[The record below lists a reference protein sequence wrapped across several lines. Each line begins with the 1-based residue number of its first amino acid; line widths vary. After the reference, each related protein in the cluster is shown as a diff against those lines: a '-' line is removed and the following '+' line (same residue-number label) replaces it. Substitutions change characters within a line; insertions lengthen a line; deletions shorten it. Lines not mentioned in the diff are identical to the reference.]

1 MYPICQTLADQ
12 TDGVSLRQL
21 LVVLL
26 VGASSSFLTPMSYQ
40 TNLMV
45 FTAGGYKFSDYAKF
59 GLGLQ
64 VMVVWISIGMSFV
77 ASDLYKD

>member
-1 MYPICQTLADQ
+1 M
-12 TDGVSLRQL
+12 
-21 LVVLL
+21 

-45 FTAGGYKFSDYAKF
+45 MAPGKYRFIDYTKF

-64 VMVVWISIGMSFV
+64 ICMVISSVFM
-77 ASDLYKD
+77 AYLCKAYYE

>member
-1 MYPICQTLADQ
+1 MK
-12 TDGVSLRQL
+12 QL

-45 FTAGGYKFSDYAKF
+45 MTPGKYTFLDYPKF
-59 GLGLQ
+59 GGGLQ
-64 VMVVWISIGMSFV
+64 LTMLLCSVGFAYLAGSYY
-77 ASDLYKD
+77 A